1 MRTRS
6 QIALVSLFIFC
17 LYIVPGAA
25 AAIYRVPAD
34 VPTLPQA
41 IELAQRG
48 DIIELAVGK
57 HKLAGR
63 EIMLK
68 PGLTIR
74 TDTGMPGGVV
84 LEECACY
91 CEDWRNRPVF
101 ILDADNDPCRFEGI
115 TFANFTLSCGP
126 DQYVNMPAF
135 HVVEGTLKFTDC
147 KFLNFYK
154 TAVWFDGGVGRFLR
168 CDFVTGQGCPSLVR
182 FGGER
187 LVIDE
192 CTITDQRGMV
202 YCGEFRGTILQLLA
216 GETYLL
222 NTMLNDNGPLVTMV
236 EVGPLAYLEA
246 RDSCFSQNLTMWE
259 GRIYG
264 SALLDCCTV
273 DPVLWYV
280 AEGADL
286 VIVEDL
292 DKAAR
297 VETTTWTDVRNLF
310 H

>member
-6 QIALVSLFIFC
+6 LIALVSLFIFC
-17 LYIVPGAA
+17 LYIVPGAV
-25 AAIYRVPAD
+25 AAIYRVPSD

-91 CEDWRNRPVF
+91 CGDYRNRPVF

-115 TFANFTLSCGP
+115 TFSNFTLSCSP
-126 DQYVNMPAF
+126 DEYANNPVF

-147 KFLNFYK
+147 KFYNFYK
-154 TAVWFDGGVGRFLR
+154 TMSWFDGGVGRFLR
-168 CDFVTGQGCPSLVR
+168 CEFDGGVGCPTLVH

-187 LVIDE
+187 LVMED
-192 CTITDQRGMV
+192 CTVTDQRGFNN
-202 YCGEFRGTILQLLA
+202 CGEFRGTLLQLLA
-216 GETYLL
+216 GETFLL
-222 NTMLNDNGPLVTMV
+222 NTMLHDNGPLVTMI
-236 EVGPLAYLEA
+236 EVGPLASLEA
-246 RDSCFSQNLTMWE
+246 RDSCFIDNITQWE
-259 GRIYG
+259 GRVLG
-264 SALLDCCTV
+264 TALLDCCTI

-280 AEGADL
+280 APEGEL
-286 VIVEDL
+286 TIIEDR
-292 DKAAR
+292 DKAAT
-297 VETTTWTDVRNLF
+297 VESTTWTDVRNLF
-310 H
+310 Q